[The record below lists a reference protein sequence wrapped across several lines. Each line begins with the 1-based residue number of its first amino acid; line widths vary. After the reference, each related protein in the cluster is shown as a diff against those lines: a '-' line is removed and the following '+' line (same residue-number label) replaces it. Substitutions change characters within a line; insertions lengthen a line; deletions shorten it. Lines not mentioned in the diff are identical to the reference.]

1 MSALDPSLRDK
12 YLVDPYDNWATTQGV
27 PVVTAPAVQLTA
39 VPTQLWPRYGV
50 DGAIA
55 HLEGRCDFLTLF
67 IFDIAAHASA
77 TPLRHVYEELVYVVS
92 GSGETDVALWNGVE
106 RRITWRAGHM
116 FSMPVNARHEH
127 RAGAEGARLAV
138 FSDIRYLLGLYRNE
152 SFLFDNPATFEK
164 RHRKA
169 AGEPWLEAF
178 TRLSPSSGDDGA
190 RGELR
195 LADSALGAS
204 VMELADGQSTLARRQ
219 MQGAHLLCV
228 AGQGASLSFD
238 DPNGPVSRTP
248 WSTGDVIGLTGMRF
262 HQHVAHGGPARFAVI
277 ELGSMASPM
286 FRSRRAAYGDETVYA
301 SGAATIARADQ
312 SDAMKSAQAAPSK

>member
-12 YLVDPYDNWATTQGV
+12 YLVDPYDNWARAQGV
-27 PVVTAPAVQLTA
+27 PVVTAPAVQLA
-39 VPTQLWPRYGV
+39 DVPMQPWPRYGA

-55 HLEGRCDFLTLF
+55 HVEGRCDFLTLF
-67 IFDIAAHASA
+67 IFEIAADAS
-77 TPLRHVYEELVYVVS
+77 TNPLRHVYEELFYVVS
-92 GSGETDVALWNGVE
+92 GSGDTDVTLSNGVQ

-116 FSMPVNARHEH
+116 FSVPVNARHEH
-127 RAGAEGARLAV
+127 RAGSEGARLAA

-152 SFLFDNPATFEK
+152 SFLFDNPAAFDK

-169 AGEPWLEAF
+169 AGEPWLEAP
-178 TRLSPSSGDDGA
+178 TRLLLTAGDDGA

-195 LADSALGAS
+195 LADSTLGAS
-204 VMELADGQSTLARRQ
+204 VIELADGQSTLARRQ

-238 DPNGPVSRTP
+238 DPDGPVSRTP

-262 HQHVAHGGPARFAVI
+262 HQHVAHGGPARFIVI
-277 ELGSMASPM
+277 ELGSVVSPM
-286 FRSRRAAYGDETVYA
+286 FRSRRAAYGDDSVYA
-301 SGAATIARADQ
+301 SGAATIARADE
-312 SDAMKSAQAAPSK
+312 SNTMKSAQAAPSQ